1 MVAHEDA
8 RRWLA
13 DLISPDQA
21 RSDACMSALDAPQWT
36 QVLDIAAR
44 HRVLPLL
51 HWRLS
56 QVQSAAARVPS
67 EVTQRLGREML
78 GATQRALAS
87 CGAARAMDEALER
100 AGVPALFLKGIHL
113 AAAVYP
119 QPGLRPMRD
128 VDVLVPQ
135 RRASDALEAL
145 ESIGAVRD
153 AKTEGDSNAWR
164 DSMHHL
170 PAMVM
175 PGGRV
180 RVELHTS
187 LSPDTVITCGG
198 LDRVPQWDDLW
209 NRAITVDC
217 AGRRIHVLS
226 PEDLLLHLVVHAV
239 HHHRLAIGPLA
250 LADVGFLLGRVHID
264 WEAFWARA
272 HGQGAARGCVLLLRL
287 LEREWGPQPVSWP
300 AGAEGAGGTG
310 ECTVDASVLD
320 AASALLLQESPR
332 EGSLTIARGAARHA
346 VGRLFTSRK
355 DLALMYPVQADSLA
369 AFAWYPRHWWRLA
382 TKRLPEYL
390 RYRRQPGVAIDMRA
404 MDAMD
409 AWLRR

>member
-1 MVAHEDA
+1 MAGTDT
-8 RRWLA
+8 RRGLR
-13 DLISPDQA
+13 DLISPDED
-21 RSDACMSALDAPQWT
+21 RVRGRIGDLDEADWPGI
-36 QVLDIAAR
+36 LDIGTR

-51 HWRLS
+51 HWRVAGL
-56 QVQSAAARVPS
+56 QPAAAVVPPRV
-67 EVTQRLGREML
+67 VALLGREML
-78 GATQRALAS
+78 GSTQRALAALA
-87 CGAARAMDEALER
+87 AARAMDEAFGR

-113 AAAVYP
+113 AVAAYP

-128 VDVLVPQ
+128 VDVLVPAG
-135 RRASDALEAL
+135 RAADALEAL

-153 AKTEGDSNAWR
+153 AKIEGNSDAWR

-209 NRAITVDC
+209 SRAITVDC

-226 PEDLLLHLVVHAV
+226 LEDLLMHLVVHAV

-250 LADVGFLLGRVHID
+250 LADVGFLLARVRID
-264 WEAFWARA
+264 WGAFWARA
-272 HGQGAARGCVLLLRL
+272 HEQGAERGCVLMLRL
-287 LEREWGPQPVSWP
+287 LEREWGPQPVEWGREAHACA
-300 AGAEGAGGTG
+300 AG
-310 ECTVDASVLD
+310 DPVLD
-320 AASALLLQESPR
+320 AASELLLQESPR
-332 EGSLTIARGAARHA
+332 EGSLRIARGAARHA
-346 VGRLFTSRK
+346 VGRLFASRQ
-355 DLALMYPVQADSLA
+355 DLALMYPVRAESLA

-382 TKRLPEYL
+382 TQRLPEYL
-390 RYRRQPGVAIDMRA
+390 RYRRQPGVATDMHA
-404 MDAMD
+404 MDAVE